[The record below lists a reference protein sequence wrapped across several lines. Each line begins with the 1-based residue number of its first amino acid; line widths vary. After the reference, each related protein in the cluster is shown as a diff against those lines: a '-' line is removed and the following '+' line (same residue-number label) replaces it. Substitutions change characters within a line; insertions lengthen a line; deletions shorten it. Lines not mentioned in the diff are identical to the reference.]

1 MTKEDILDLMNR
13 EIITKVVDPEKL
25 VGKSVEELKNMGI
38 ITYVGEVNIVE
49 PDDEVVTGEEN
60 DAPVVNDDTNT
71 QKEPEVEDENDAP
84 VVDEEN
90 IEGEEE
96 E

>member
-13 EIITKVVDPEKL
+13 EIITEVIDPEKL

-38 ITYVGEVNIVE
+38 ITNIGEVNIVE
-49 PDDEVVTGEEN
+49 RDEESTNEEN
-60 DAPVVNDDTNT
+60 DAPIVNDDTNT
-71 QKEPEVEDENDAP
+71 QDETGVEDENDAP
-84 VVDEEN
+84 VVDEEL
-90 IEGEEE
+90 IEDEEE